1 MEFLTLN
8 AKTTHLLVGLQ
19 RKLHDTEFCIPIQA
33 AYEPM
38 LPESA
43 KDRYPPVVD
52 GEYYRGRRAFQVQ
65 TQKRTQPARHPAA
78 ELARHLGRRIVRRV
92 KRNLRLAS

>member
-43 KDRYPPVVD
+43 KDRYPLVVD

-65 TQKRTQPARHPAA
+65 TQTKNSACTTSPQPSSLGISAA
-78 ELARHLGRRIVRRV
+78 
-92 KRNLRLAS
+92 ASCAG